1 MNILKV
7 IRYFFILS
15 ILFII
20 SCLVVL
26 QFGLFSEDLGP
37 GEITGKI
44 NTVEFVEDKKKRQ
57 LQAMESLNEIPTKQI
72 LFGDLHVHST
82 FSADAHAMSLPITGG
97 NGVHPV
103 ADACDFAR
111 HCSALDF
118 WSINDHAE
126 ATTPKRWM
134 ETKETIR
141 KCNALNVDP
150 ANPDCVA
157 FLGWEWT
164 QVGVVRGL
172 SLIHI

>member
-1 MNILKV
+1 MFFYHYNENTFDISSARTILFLYEYFKSYK
-7 IRYFFILS
+7 IFFILS

-103 ADACDFAR
+103 ADAWILQTLF
-111 HCSALDF
+111 
-118 WSINDHAE
+118 SI
-126 ATTPKRWM
+126 R
-134 ETKETIR
+134 
-141 KCNALNVDP
+141 
-150 ANPDCVA
+150 
-157 FLGWEWT
+157 FL
-164 QVGVVRGL
+164 VN
-172 SLIHI
+172 

>member
-1 MNILKV
+1 MPELYFFYMNILKV

-57 LQAMESLNEIPTKQI
+57 LQAMESLNEMPTKQI

-82 FSADAHAMSLPITGG
+82 FSADAHAMSYLLLEGMVYTLLQMLAIL
-97 NGVHPV
+97 
-103 ADACDFAR
+103 
-111 HCSALDF
+111 LDTVQ
-118 WSINDHAE
+118 H
-126 ATTPKRWM
+126 
-134 ETKETIR
+134 
-141 KCNALNVDP
+141 
-150 ANPDCVA
+150 
-157 FLGWEWT
+157 
-164 QVGVVRGL
+164 
-172 SLIHI
+172 